1 MPEVWV
7 IRRAIVTPSSRSF
20 VTGPR
25 ASPGRHSRAKSSSAS
40 RPSSMAH
47 RSMVVQTILL
57 TEARSYQVPGAA
69 SPKALWYS
77 VFSLSKIWHTADG

>member
-7 IRRAIVTPSSRSF
+7 IRRAMVTPSSRF
-20 VTGPR
+20 LVTGPR
-25 ASPGRHSRAKSSSAS
+25 ASPGRYSSARSSAAS

-57 TEARSYQVPGAA
+57 TEARSYQVPGDA
-69 SPKALWYS
+69 SPKALWYN
-77 VFSLSKIWHTADG
+77 VFFLSKIWHTVDG